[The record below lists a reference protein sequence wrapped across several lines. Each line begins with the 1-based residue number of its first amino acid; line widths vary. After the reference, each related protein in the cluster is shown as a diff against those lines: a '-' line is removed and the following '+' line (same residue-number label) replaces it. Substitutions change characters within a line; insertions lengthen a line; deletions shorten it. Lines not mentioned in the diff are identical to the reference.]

1 MALFL
6 GQSLTT
12 ADQLTMSEIEAVY
25 ESDTFKAWK
34 DARDHA
40 VKLGPMI
47 IGRIDGLSKQIAGL
61 TKALSRR

>member
-12 ADQLTMSEIEAVY
+12 VDQLPISDIDTVY

-34 DARDHA
+34 EARDHA
-40 VKLGPMI
+40 VKLGPLI
-47 IGRIDGLSKQIAGL
+47 IGRIDSLSKQISGL
-61 TKALSRR
+61 AKVLSRR